1 MSGLTAALVAIFSIG
16 GAAAIGALF
25 KGMGLI
31 RSGAA
36 RTEARAIK
44 NLEKYRDE
52 ADDRAARVSHRLEWQ
67 VAMTEHYRSQYADLA
82 YHVRENWGAEH
93 LLPVSPPPRYQ
104 PLPRNVQQLPK
115 RTDDDE

>member
-1 MSGLTAALVAIFSIG
+1 MTVLNAALVAIFSIG

-44 NLEKYRDE
+44 NLERYRDE
-52 ADDRAARVSHRLEWQ
+52 ADDRAARVSHRLDYAREL
-67 VAMTEHYRSQYADLA
+67 TEYHRSNYADLA
-82 YHVRENWGAEH
+82 HYVRLNFGAEH
-93 LLPVSPPPRYQ
+93 VPPVPAPPTYQ
-104 PLPRNVQQLPK
+104 PLPRGQQLPK
-115 RTDDDE
+115 RTDDHE